1 MQSTDPQPIVPPVKI
16 GERKKLQGIVHK
28 YTPNEN
34 GDYVCM
40 YCPKTSR
47 KQSTISEHISR
58 VHPTEAG
65 RQKDPFECPT
75 CLMRFNSASIR
86 DQHIQTHH
94 AIDAKTRCQYPNC
107 TYEGKHEAA
116 LQTHYVR
123 KHMPFETL
131 ISRPSK
137 TEAICNTCNACMNAP
152 SIVYHVG
159 RCNPLSPFCKISTKI
174 STKTKTPLIKTP
186 SARKKKDKNKP
197 DNPDADDD
205 DFIMVANK
213 SPLIQ
218 SKIPDRLE
226 LPCNDYKPQRPLYHC
241 IIQSAI
247 SDRLES
253 IGDVLKPERHVY
265 IV

>member
-1 MQSTDPQPIVPPVKI
+1 MISTPNTNSSPVKI
-16 GERKKLQGIVHK
+16 GQRKKLQGIVHK

-34 GDYVCM
+34 GEFGCM
-40 YCPKTSR
+40 YCSKTSR

-107 TYEGKHEAA
+107 PYEWKHEAA

-137 TEAICNTCNACMNAP
+137 TEAICNSCNTCMNAP
-152 SIVYHVG
+152 SIVYHVS
-159 RCNPLSPFCKISTKI
+159 RCNPMSPFCKTTKTSTKLA
-174 STKTKTPLIKTP
+174 SVP
-186 SARKKKDKNKP
+186 KKKEKKIKNKER
-197 DNPDADDD
+197 NNKEEEEEEE
-205 DFIMVANK
+205 FIMVVK
-213 SPLIQ
+213 SQPIIH
-218 SKIPDRLE
+218 SEIPERLDT
-226 LPCNDYKPQRPLYHC
+226 PCNDSKPHRPLYHC
-241 IIQSAI
+241 IIQSTI
-247 SDRLES
+247 SDRLDP
-253 IGDVLKPERHVY
+253 IGYDVKPQRHVY
-265 IV
+265 LG